1 MKDKNYVV
9 PLSLAASKAPS
20 STTRI
25 VKSNNIH
32 SWASNPYKR
41 TYKASSSSKTQF
53 LHNRSSNNAIQV
65 RALKSSGVELKKIPH
80 KVADTKPSSPNP
92 QTLSENML
100 RQRLIEKRLLKAKET
115 KVKEEVSIKSVALCP
130 YDLLGTCLDKQCPY
144 EHTSTQVSK
153 TPSVANKSSNE
164 KHSSV
169 LKTSSLQ
176 PIVEPKE
183 GSNSIA
189 HTNDDS
195 SSSDSSSDSEDSSD
209 DDSSSSDDDSSDSS
223 SDSSSESSPIESINA
238 NLKSSN
244 DINDIAN
251 SEMQL
256 VNPRNSFPK
265 TDDDSC
271 QEKKVASR
279 PASCPPTFGGD
290 WNPTQE
296 VSFLDDCAKVLRK
309 LHYNS

>member
-1 MKDKNYVV
+1 M
-9 PLSLAASKAPS
+9 
-20 STTRI
+20 
-25 VKSNNIH
+25 
-32 SWASNPYKR
+32 
-41 TYKASSSSKTQF
+41 
-53 LHNRSSNNAIQV
+53 
-65 RALKSSGVELKKIPH
+65 RALQKKSSGVELKKIPH

-153 TPSVANKSSNE
+153 TPSVVNKSSNE
-164 KHSSV
+164 KHSIS
-169 LKTSSLQ
+169 SSLQ

-189 HTNDDS
+189 NDDS

-238 NLKSSN
+238 NLK
-244 DINDIAN
+244 NDIAN

-256 VNPRNSFPK
+256 VNPRKSFPK

-271 QEKKVASR
+271 QEKVASR
-279 PASCPPTFGGD
+279 PASCPPTCGGD
-290 WNPTQE
+290 CNPTQE
-296 VSFLDDCAKVLRK
+296 VSFLDDCAKVLIK